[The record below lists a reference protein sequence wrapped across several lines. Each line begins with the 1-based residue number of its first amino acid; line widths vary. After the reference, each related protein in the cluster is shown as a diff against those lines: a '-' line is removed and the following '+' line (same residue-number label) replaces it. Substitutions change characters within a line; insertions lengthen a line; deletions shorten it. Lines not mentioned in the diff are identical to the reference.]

1 MQRSSTLINFTVLAR
16 GMHRRRDPG
25 ISGLVAQRAAHTRA
39 STTGTLAL
47 TVGDGSGNL
56 AGPDRFPG
64 RARGTLADARLCLVH
79 ILARDFVALNKTP
92 L

>member
-1 MQRSSTLINFTVLAR
+1 
-16 GMHRRRDPG
+16 MHRRRDPG
-25 ISGLVAQRAAHTRA
+25 ISGFREQKAAHTRA
-39 STTGTLAL
+39 SIIGALAL
-47 TVGDGSGNL
+47 TIDDGSDNF
-56 AGPDRFPG
+56 AGPGRFPC